1 MKSNFHSNQILY
13 VRGIG
18 YARLAI
24 DSPKDPKGS
33 NTSKTAEIPV

>member
-24 DSPKDPKGS
+24 DKKPDTKSIDA
-33 NTSKTAEIPV
+33 NKTA